1 MPKTILVAPYLR
13 KAVTAIASPSPE
25 LPELASLNPKPRH
38 IVNIRKLKSEQVAK
52 VATVLDFNDDY

>member
-13 KAVTAIASPSPE
+13 KAVTAIAYPSPE

-38 IVNIRKLKSEQVAK
+38 IVNIRKLKSE
-52 VATVLDFNDDY
+52 